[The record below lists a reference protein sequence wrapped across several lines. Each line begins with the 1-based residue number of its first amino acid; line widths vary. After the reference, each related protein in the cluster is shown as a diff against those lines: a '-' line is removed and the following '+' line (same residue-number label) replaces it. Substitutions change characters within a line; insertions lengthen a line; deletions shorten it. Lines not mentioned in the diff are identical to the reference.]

1 MADAGLLAVDCHRR
15 TSPPLPATIS
25 RMALTVFDIKGVP
38 PAAASAPRPP
48 WSRAAGTRVATMKR
62 GSPPTRSMAGSA
74 SSSRGRMIRAYRDV
88 RHR

>member
-48 WSRAAGTRVATMKR
+48 WSRAAGT
-62 GSPPTRSMAGSA
+62 
-74 SSSRGRMIRAYRDV
+74 
-88 RHR
+88 